1 MALLIEDFCRA
12 FMKPIRIA
20 PDGALLDRVAEFTY
34 SKKATARKLFEA
46 DPTGYTDAIAKF
58 VQTLASSEKIV
69 SGERNAAPFVNLK
82 QTLKSAGRHEYSTF
96 FADDAVELRRK
107 AATQWLN
114 DNWASI
120 INELQDPDSA
130 VGSAL
135 LGHMRRE
142 FYLYWVKVHED
153 WKPIWY
159 SPEEE
164 SLPVPTGVL
173 KAFVRSIVELARSEN
188 FPTNEPKFEKWI
200 QQTVTSHFRIF
211 GEYYLFLG
219 GGGDDDY
226 LPALTRSSLEF
237 LTQKARR
244 GKIQQLVVPFVGL
257 AALKKVKHREGLIDS
272 LIDWSRGEG
281 NEIVEGMD
289 RLQEVFRTTKD
300 SEKRKKLLA
309 EVEEVLTAKFSW
321 QSRLVMNALKLGADT
336 LTKKFET
343 ASVENVVKS
352 ATSKT
357 YRWLYRIRAPEIEW
371 QWRKRLEELLEK

>member
-1 MALLIEDFCRA
+1 
-12 FMKPIRIA
+12 MKPIRIA

-69 SGERNAAPFVNLK
+69 TGERNAAPFVNLK